1 MHIVNSFGKN
11 IFIETKQVGYI
22 DRNGLFINGHKF
34 ADISED
40 GDISLNNK
48 QVGYIDEDG
57 YIIIND
63 NEVGYIDLDN
73 NFVFYKNASL
83 GK

>member
-11 IFIETKQVGYI
+11 IFIESKQVGYI

-34 ADISED
+34 ADITDD
-40 GDISLNNK
+40 GEISLGDK
-48 QVGYIDEDG
+48 HVGYVDEDG

-63 NEVGYIDLDN
+63 AEVGYIDLDN
-73 NFVFYKNASL
+73 NFVFYKTTVFNR
-83 GK
+83 

>member
-22 DRNGLFINGHKF
+22 DRKGLFINGRKF
-34 ADISED
+34 ADITED
-40 GDISLNNK
+40 GEISFGEKHL
-48 QVGYIDEDG
+48 GYVDDEG

-63 NEVGYIDLDN
+63 SEVGYVDLEN
-73 NFVFYKNASL
+73 NFIFYKTTNFT
-83 GK
+83 K

>member
-11 IFIETKQVGYI
+11 IFIENKQVGYI

-34 ADISED
+34 ADITED
-40 GDISLNNK
+40 GDIILGDK
-48 QVGYIDEDG
+48 QVGGVDEDG
-57 YIIIND
+57 YIIINN

-73 NFVFYKNASL
+73 NFIFYKTNVFS
-83 GK
+83 K